1 MFSSDYRRDIFG
13 HSVHLYG
20 FEPVWFSVYLWGVNF
35 DTHPVITVSIVGL
48 NNVVKN
54 VHISFLL
61 SPLPP
66 ITNKNMSKILSVHMQ
81 YGENKEE
88 KYETETYFDEYVF
101 FDFLFRYGVIKLEFL
116 VFTP

>member
-1 MFSSDYRRDIFG
+1 MFSSDYRWDIFG

-20 FEPVWFSVYLWGVNF
+20 FEPVWFSVYF
-35 DTHPVITVSIVGL
+35 DTNPVITVSIVGL

-66 ITNKNMSKILSVHMQ
+66 ITNKIMSKIFSVHMQ

-88 KYETETYFDEYVF
+88 KYKTETYFDEYVF